1 MEPVIKLDIFS
12 PFVLSCSIS
21 IEEMIAPRKDELL
34 PSDVQNPQEAAPLR
48 LDYPNEMSE
57 VQLQETEEP
66 RVDYP
71 HSTSLLS
78 LFWPSRS
85 PLPVEPA
92 FPVCVTGK
100 DLSGKELETGP
111 SKMAAPVVSLVQSA
125 VSLECC
131 LVSAPMRR
139 S

>member
-1 MEPVIKLDIFS
+1 
-12 PFVLSCSIS
+12 
-21 IEEMIAPRKDELL
+21 MIAPRKDELL

-57 VQLQETEEP
+57 VRLQETEEP

-71 HSTSLLS
+71 RPTSLLS

-92 FPVCVTGK
+92 FPILVGTETH
-100 DLSGKELETGP
+100 GKELETGP

-125 VSLECC
+125 VPLECC
-131 LVSAPMRR
+131 LVSAPMRTR
-139 S
+139 